1 MLTQVLI
8 QRFGEWGGGRKG
20 GGGGGGS
27 GVTEAK
33 AGVRPSNISSK
44 N

>member
-8 QRFGEWGGGRKG
+8 QRGGEWGGGRK
-20 GGGGGGS
+20 GGGGGS